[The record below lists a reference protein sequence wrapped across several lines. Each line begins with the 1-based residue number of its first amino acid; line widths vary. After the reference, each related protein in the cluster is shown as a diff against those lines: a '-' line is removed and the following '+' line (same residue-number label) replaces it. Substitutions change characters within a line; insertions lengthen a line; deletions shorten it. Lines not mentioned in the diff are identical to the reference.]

1 MTEPHPTYYT
11 IDTKDI
17 LQRMEYRNNRIG
29 THFDGC
35 WKYHPDCLVARLC
48 NEIDH
53 LRQERTALLLQR
65 DEMLTKV
72 HELET
77 KLKEMTG

>member
-1 MTEPHPTYYT
+1 MTETKPTYDS

-17 LQRMEYRNNRIG
+17 LQRVEYRSNRIG
-29 THFDGC
+29 THFEGC
-35 WKYHPDCLVARLC
+35 WQYHPDCLVVRLC

-65 DEMLTKV
+65 DEMLKRIG
-72 HELET
+72 
-77 KLKEMTG
+77 EM